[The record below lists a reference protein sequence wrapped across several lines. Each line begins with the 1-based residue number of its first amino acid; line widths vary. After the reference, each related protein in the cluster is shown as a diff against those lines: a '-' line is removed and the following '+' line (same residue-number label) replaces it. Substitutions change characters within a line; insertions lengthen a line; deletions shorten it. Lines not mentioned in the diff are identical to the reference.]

1 MMYKVAAFYRFV
13 RIENIPALRAEMKEF
28 CAARNVLGTI
38 LIAPEGVNGTIA
50 GLPDD
55 LDMAVQKLYALFG
68 VEHGAPQCELKF
80 SGANEAPFQRLKVRE
95 KKEIITMFRPD
106 ADPSV
111 RTGIEVAPEDWNDI
125 INDPDVV
132 LLDTRNDYEVT
143 IGTFRGAKDPDIR
156 HFSQFPEFVEKHLD
170 PKKQKKIAMFCT
182 GGIRCEKASAY
193 MLNEGFE
200 TVYHLKG
207 GILKYLE
214 NIPKEQS
221 QWDGA
226 CFVFDGRLALEHGLE
241 QSEHTDNILKS
252 REYRDT
258 YGR

>member
-1 MMYKVAAFYRFV
+1 MTYKVAAFYRFV
-13 RIENIPALRAEMKEF
+13 RIENIPALREEMKDF
-28 CAARNVLGTI
+28 CAAHDVLGTI

-50 GLPDD
+50 ALPAD
-55 LDMAVQKLYALFG
+55 LELAVAKLHELFG
-68 VEHGAPQCELKF
+68 VAHGAPQCELKY
-80 SGANEAPFQRLKVRE
+80 STATEKPFQRLKVRE
-95 KKEIITMFRPD
+95 KKEIITMFQPE

-111 RTGIEVAPEDWNDI
+111 RTGIEVSPAEWNDL

-132 LLDTRNDYEVT
+132 LLDTRNDYEVL
-143 IGTFRGAKDPDIR
+143 IGTFQGAIDPNVR
-156 HFSQFPEFVEKHLD
+156 HFSQFPEFVKSHLD

-214 NIPKEQS
+214 DVAPEESK
-221 QWDGA
+221 WDGA
-226 CFVFDGRLALEHGLE
+226 CFVFDGRLALEHGLKE
-241 QSEHTDNILKS
+241 AEHTETILKS
-252 REYRDT
+252 REYRD
-258 YGR
+258 